1 MRICLAI
8 AATAALCSSVA
19 GAEPRSPEAS
29 DLARTT
35 EGTSGIDRATF
46 DPAVR
51 AQDDLFR
58 HVNGKWLATFEIP
71 ADKSNYASFTRL
83 SDKAEADLRKIIEE
97 LAAGSHK
104 KGSVEQKVGDM
115 YASFMDEAAI
125 ERAGARPLA
134 DTLTRIERIES
145 KQDLV
150 KTMAE
155 LGKQGVRGAY
165 GTAIY
170 PDQKKSDEYGFYL
183 GQSGLGL
190 PDRDYYLDPKFKDKL
205 DAYGP
210 HIERMLT
217 LAGVKDAA
225 AKSRAIVALETRLA
239 ESSWTRVDRR
249 DREKNYNKMTR
260 AELEQLAPGID
271 FDVAF
276 EAVGAGQLE
285 KVIVGQPTFFTAL
298 AKAMDEVPLAD
309 WKAWLTWNAVDRS
322 APLLSKAFVDESF
335 AFRGATLSGT
345 PENEPRWKRGVAM
358 VENSLGEAVGK
369 VYVERHFPPAAKQRM
384 DGLVKNLVEAYRQS
398 IDGLEWM
405 SPETKVKAQAKL
417 AKFTPKIGYPTVW
430 RDYSKLE
437 VNRGDAFGNALRAG
451 EFKFERDVAKLGKP
465 IDRTEWFMTPQTV
478 NAYYNPTMN
487 EIVFPAAILQPPFFD
502 LAADDAVN
510 YGGIGAVIGHEI
522 GHGFDDQGSK
532 SDGDGNLVNWWTD
545 ADRKEFEARAAMLI
559 AQYDAF
565 EALPGQKVN
574 GALTVGENIG
584 DLGGLTIA
592 HKAWQLSLGGK
603 PAPVIDGMTG
613 EQRFFYGWGQVWAR
627 KYRDAELMRRLSTDP
642 HSPSEFRAN
651 IVRNLPAFHQAF
663 DVKAGDELHL
673 PPEKQVQIW

>member
-1 MRICLAI
+1 MRKLMIGAACALTALA
-8 AATAALCSSVA
+8 ASAAPAPAAAVAPSGATA
-19 GAEPRSPEAS
+19 
-29 DLARTT
+29 
-35 EGTSGIDRATF
+35 GIDKANF

-71 ADKSNYASFTRL
+71 ADKSNYGSFTRL
-83 SDKAEADLRKIIEE
+83 SDQAEADLRQIIEE
-97 LAAGSHK
+97 LAAGQHR

-125 ERAGARPLA
+125 EKAGADPLA
-134 DTLTRIERIES
+134 DTLKRIERIKT

-150 KTMAE
+150 KTMAL
-155 LGKQGVRGAY
+155 LGKQGVRSAWGA
-165 GTAIY
+165 AIF

-210 HIERMLT
+210 HIERMLA
-217 LAGVKDAA
+217 LAGVADAA
-225 AKSRAIVALETRLA
+225 AKSKAIVALETRLA
-239 ESSWTRVDRR
+239 QASWTRVERR

-260 AELEQLAPGID
+260 AELAQLAPGID
-271 FDVAF
+271 FELALDTI
-276 EAVGAGQLE
+276 GAAKVE
-285 KVIVGQPTFFTAL
+285 KVIVGQPTFFPAL

-309 WKAWLTWNAVDRS
+309 WKAWLTWHAVDRA
-322 APLLSKAFVDESF
+322 APMLSRAFVDESF
-335 AFRGATLSGT
+335 AFRGTVLSGT
-345 PENEPRWKRGVAM
+345 PENRPRWKRGVAM

-369 VYVERHFPPAAKQRM
+369 VYVERHFPPAAKVRM
-384 DGLVKNLVEAYRQS
+384 DGLVRNLVEAYRQS
-398 IDGLEWM
+398 IDGLDWM

-430 RDYSKLE
+430 RDYSKLKVE
-437 VNRGDAFGNALRAG
+437 RGDAFGNALRAT
-451 EFKFERDVAKLGKP
+451 EFEFQRNLAKLGKP

-532 SDGDGNLVNWWTD
+532 SDGDGNLVNWWSD
-545 ADRKEFEARAAMLI
+545 ADRKEFEARAAKLI
-559 AQYDAF
+559 AQYDAY
-565 EALPGQKVN
+565 EALPGHKVK

-584 DLGGLTIA
+584 DLGGLAIA
-592 HKAWQLSLGGK
+592 YKAWQLSLGGK

-613 EQRFFYGWGQVWAR
+613 DQRFFYGWSQVWAR
-627 KYRDAELMRRLSTDP
+627 KYRDAELINRLSTDS
-642 HSPSEFRAN
+642 HAPSEFRAN

-663 DVKAGDELHL
+663 GVKPGDKLWL
-673 PPEKQVQIW
+673 PPEQQVRIW

>member
-1 MRICLAI
+1 MRNPALALVTALVSVTALAEP
-8 AATAALCSSVA
+8 AATTAV
-19 GAEPRSPEAS
+19 P
-29 DLARTT
+29 
-35 EGTSGIDRATF
+35 SGIDRANF

-71 ADKSNYASFTRL
+71 ADKSNYGSFTKL
-83 SDKAEADLRKIIEE
+83 SDQAEADLRKIIEE
-97 LAAGSHK
+97 LAAGKHK

-115 YASFMDEAAI
+115 YASFMDEAAV
-125 ERAGARPLA
+125 EKAGAKPLA
-134 DTLTRIERIES
+134 DTLKTIERIKT

-150 KTMAE
+150 KTMAL
-155 LGKQGVRGAY
+155 LGKQGVRGAF
-165 GTAIY
+165 GAAIF

-217 LAGVKDAA
+217 LAGVADAA
-225 AKSRAIVALETRLA
+225 AKSKAIVALETRLA
-239 ESSWTRVDRR
+239 QASWTRVERR

-260 AELEQLAPGID
+260 AELAALAPGVD
-271 FDVAF
+271 FGLAF
-276 EAVGAGQLE
+276 ATIGADRVE
-285 KVIVGQPTFFTAL
+285 KVIVGQPTFFPAL

-309 WKAWLTWNAVDRS
+309 WKAWLAWNAVDRA
-322 APLLSKAFVDESF
+322 APMLSKAFVDESF
-335 AFRGATLSGT
+335 AFRGTVLSGT
-345 PENEPRWKRGVAM
+345 PENRPRWKRGVAM
-358 VENSLGEAVGK
+358 VEASLGEAVGK

-398 IDGLEWM
+398 IDGLDWM
-405 SPETKVKAQAKL
+405 SAETKVKARAKL
-417 AKFTPKIGYPTVW
+417 AKFTPKIGYPTQW

-437 VNRGDAFGNALRAG
+437 VKRGDAFGNALRATAF
-451 EFKFERDVAKLGKP
+451 EFQRNLDKLGKP

-532 SDGDGNLVNWWTD
+532 SDGDGNLVNWWSD
-545 ADRKEFEARAAMLI
+545 ADRKEFEARAAKLI

-565 EALPGQKVN
+565 EALPGHKVK

-584 DLGGLTIA
+584 DLGGLAIA
-592 HKAWQLSLGGK
+592 YKAWKLSLDGK
-603 PAPVIDGMTG
+603 DAPVIDGMTG
-613 EQRFFYGWGQVWAR
+613 DQRFFYGWAQVWAR
-627 KYRDAELMRRLSTDP
+627 KYRDAELINRLSTDS
-642 HSPSEFRAN
+642 HAPSEFRAN
-651 IVRNLPAFHQAF
+651 IVRNLPAFQQAF
-663 DVKAGDELHL
+663 GVKPGDKLYL
-673 PPEKQVQIW
+673 APDQQVRIW

>member
-1 MRICLAI
+1 MENDMRKTFLGAACALAT
-8 AATAALCSSVA
+8 TAAFA
-19 GAEPRSPEAS
+19 AQAPTA
-29 DLARTT
+29 
-35 EGTSGIDRATF
+35 TSGIDRANL

-71 ADKSNYASFTRL
+71 VDKSNYGSFTRL
-83 SDKAEADLRKIIEE
+83 SDQAEADLRKIIEE
-97 LAAGSHK
+97 LAASEHK

-115 YASFMDEAAI
+115 YASFMDEAAV
-125 ERAGARPLA
+125 EKAGAKPLA
-134 DTLTRIERIES
+134 DTLKRIERI
-145 KQDLV
+145 KDKDGLV
-150 KTMAE
+150 ETMAL
-155 LGKQGVRGAY
+155 LGKQGVRGAW
-165 GTAIY
+165 GAAIF

-217 LAGVKDAA
+217 LAGTKDAA
-225 AKSRAIVALETRLA
+225 AKSKAIVALETRLA
-239 ESSWTRVDRR
+239 QSSWTRVERR

-260 AELEQLAPGID
+260 AELAKLAPGID
-271 FDVAF
+271 FDRAF
-276 EAVGAGQLE
+276 EAIGADGVE
-285 KVIVGQPTFFTAL
+285 KVIVGQPTFFPAL

-309 WKAWLTWNAVDRS
+309 WKAWLSWNAIDRA
-322 APLLSKAFVDESF
+322 APVLSKAFVDESF
-335 AFRGATLSGT
+335 AFRGTVLSGT
-345 PENEPRWKRGVAM
+345 PENRPRWKRGVAM
-358 VENSLGEAVGK
+358 VEGALGEAVGK

-398 IDGLEWM
+398 IDGLDWM
-405 SPETKVKAQAKL
+405 SADTKVKAQAKL
-417 AKFTPKIGYPTVW
+417 AKFTPKIGYPTKW

-437 VNRGDAFGNALRAG
+437 VKRGDAFGNALRAAG
-451 EFKFERDVAKLGKP
+451 FEFQRNLDKLGKP

-502 LAADDAVN
+502 LAADDAAN

-545 ADRKEFEARAAMLI
+545 ADRKEFEARAAKLI

-565 EALPGQKVN
+565 EALPGHKVK

-584 DLGGLTIA
+584 DLGGLAIA
-592 HKAWQLSLGGK
+592 YKAWKLSLDGRE
-603 PAPVIDGMTG
+603 APVIDGLTG
-613 EQRFFYGWGQVWAR
+613 DQRFFYGWAQVWAR
-627 KYRDAELMRRLSTDP
+627 KYRDAELINRLSTDS
-642 HSPSEFRAN
+642 HAPSEFRAN
-651 IVRNLPAFHQAF
+651 IVRNLPAFQQAF
-663 DVKAGDELHL
+663 GVKPGDKLYFA
-673 PPEKQVQIW
+673 PEQQVRIW

>member
-1 MRICLAI
+1 MENDMRKTFLGAACALAT
-8 AATAALCSSVA
+8 TAAFA
-19 GAEPRSPEAS
+19 AQAPTA
-29 DLARTT
+29 
-35 EGTSGIDRATF
+35 TSGIDRANL

-71 ADKSNYASFTRL
+71 VDKSNYGSFTRL
-83 SDKAEADLRKIIEE
+83 SDQAEADLRKIIEE
-97 LAAGSHK
+97 LAASEHK

-115 YASFMDEAAI
+115 YASFMDEAAV
-125 ERAGARPLA
+125 EKAGAKPLA
-134 DTLTRIERIES
+134 DTLKRIERI
-145 KQDLV
+145 KDKDGLV
-150 KTMAE
+150 ETMAL
-155 LGKQGVRGAY
+155 LGKQGVRGAW
-165 GTAIY
+165 GAAIF

-217 LAGVKDAA
+217 LAGTKDAA
-225 AKSRAIVALETRLA
+225 AKSKAIVALETRLA
-239 ESSWTRVDRR
+239 QSSWTRVERR

-260 AELEQLAPGID
+260 AELAKLAPGID
-271 FDVAF
+271 FDRAF
-276 EAVGAGQLE
+276 EAIGADGVE
-285 KVIVGQPTFFTAL
+285 KMIVGQPTFFPAL

-309 WKAWLTWNAVDRS
+309 WKAWLSWNAIDRA
-322 APLLSKAFVDESF
+322 APVLSKAFVDESF
-335 AFRGATLSGT
+335 AFRGTVLSGT
-345 PENEPRWKRGVAM
+345 PENRPRWKRGVAM
-358 VENSLGEAVGK
+358 VEGALGEAVGK

-398 IDGLEWM
+398 IDGLDWM
-405 SPETKVKAQAKL
+405 SADTKVKAQAKL
-417 AKFTPKIGYPTVW
+417 AKFTPKIGYPTKW

-437 VNRGDAFGNALRAG
+437 VKRGDAFGNALRAAG
-451 EFKFERDVAKLGKP
+451 FEFQRNLDKLGKP

-502 LAADDAVN
+502 LAADDAAN

-545 ADRKEFEARAAMLI
+545 ADRKEFEARAAKLI

-565 EALPGQKVN
+565 EALPGHKVK

-584 DLGGLTIA
+584 DLGGLAIA
-592 HKAWQLSLGGK
+592 YKAWKLSLDGRE
-603 PAPVIDGMTG
+603 APVIDGLTG
-613 EQRFFYGWGQVWAR
+613 DQRFFYGWAQVWAR
-627 KYRDAELMRRLSTDP
+627 KYRDAELINRLSTDS
-642 HSPSEFRAN
+642 HAPSEFRAN
-651 IVRNLPAFHQAF
+651 IVRNLPAFQQAF
-663 DVKAGDELHL
+663 GVKPGDKLYFA
-673 PPEKQVQIW
+673 PEQQVRIW